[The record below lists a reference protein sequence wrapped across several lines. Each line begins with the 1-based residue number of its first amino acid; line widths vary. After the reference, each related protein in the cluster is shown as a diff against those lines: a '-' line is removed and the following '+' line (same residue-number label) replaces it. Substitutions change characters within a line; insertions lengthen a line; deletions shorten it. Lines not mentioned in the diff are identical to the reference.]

1 MIPRLAVASKNPD
14 KIREIEDVL
23 RPMGIADEIVQGLDW
38 PDVEETGETLE
49 ENAAIK
55 ARAVAEATG
64 LPAIAD
70 DTGLEVEALGG
81 EPGVHTARFA
91 GPDATYDENVTRIL
105 EVMEGVSHRVARFR
119 TVVALVFPDGVEI
132 VAEGSVDGVITE
144 AKRGSRGFGYDPVF
158 EVKGRTLAEMT
169 ADEKNELSHRARAI
183 RALGGSLGL
192 SGAGDSVL
200 FHDIGKACRE
210 T

>member
-14 KIREIEDVL
+14 KIKEIEEVL
-23 RPMGIADEIVQGLDW
+23 ASIGLADEIVRGLDW

-49 ENAAIK
+49 ENALIK
-55 ARAVAEATG
+55 ARAVVEATG

-91 GPDATYDENVTRIL
+91 GPHATYDENVARVL
-105 EVMEGVSHRVARFR
+105 EVMEGVSDRMARFR
-119 TVVALVFPDGVEI
+119 TVVALVFPDGVEV
-132 VAEGSVDGVITE
+132 VAEGSVEGVITRSR
-144 AKRGSRGFGYDPVF
+144 RGSDGFGYDPVF
-158 EVKGRTLAEMT
+158 EVEGRTLAEMT
-169 ADEKNELSHRARAI
+169 AEEKNRLSHRARAI
-183 RALGGSLGL
+183 RGLGEYLGL
-192 SGAGDSVL
+192 SGAGD
-200 FHDIGKACRE
+200 R